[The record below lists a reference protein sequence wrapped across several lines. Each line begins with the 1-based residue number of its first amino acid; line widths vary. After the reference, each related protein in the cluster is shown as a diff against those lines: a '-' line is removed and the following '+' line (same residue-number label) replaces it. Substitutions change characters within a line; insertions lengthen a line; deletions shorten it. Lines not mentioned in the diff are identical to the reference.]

1 MLLTYHRSYNTLFVG
16 QGRNER
22 GYDRDMETTSIRDK
36 VEKLLGMTGDIE
48 FGLGSSGSNRDEKLM
63 RMKDNVPQKMR
74 DDRSIGQGMKD
85 ERLSVGQVM
94 RDNLP
99 PRFRDDMP
107 PRFRDDMPQRF
118 RDDMPPRSLGM
129 RDEMPSMMG
138 QQRQDERSFGQGI
151 RDDMPAQFGRD
162 YERPDGQGIR
172 DERPVQYGGGNVRDD
187 GGFGGPGMRD
197 EMPVKFGRSVRDDVP
212 PRPPFG
218 QRDEMPVQQF
228 GRNMGDDRA
237 AFGQGTQFRQ
247 ERPFGLGASKF
258 GQSSFRDEQQQSAF
272 GRDNAKKSH
281 ATTDADSDDG
291 IELVAEVTKPQA
303 EPQKVSS
310 FFKR

>member
-1 MLLTYHRSYNTLFVG
+1 
-16 QGRNER
+16 
-22 GYDRDMETTSIRDK
+22 
-36 VEKLLGMTGDIE
+36 
-48 FGLGSSGSNRDEKLM
+48 KLM

-74 DDRSIGQGMKD
+74 DERSLGQGMKD

-107 PRFRDDMPQRF
+107 QRFRDDMPPRF
-118 RDDMPPRSLGM
+118 RDDIPPRSLGM
-129 RDEMPSMMG
+129 RDEMSSMVG

-151 RDDMPAQFGRD
+151 RDDMPAAQFGRQ
-162 YERPDGQGIR
+162 YERPDGQGFR

-197 EMPVKFGRSVRDDVP
+197 EVPVKFGRSVRDDVP
-212 PRPPFG
+212 PPPFG
-218 QRDEMPVQQF
+218 QRDEMPAQF
-228 GRNMGDDRA
+228 GRNMGDDRASGRNMGDDRA
-237 AFGQGTQFRQ
+237 AFGQGTQFRE
-247 ERPFGLGASKF
+247 ERSFGGMGASKF
-258 GQSSFRDEQQQSAF
+258 GQSSFRDEQQQSVF

-291 IELVAEVTKPQA
+291 IECTYVHGIELVPEVTKPQA